1 MWISMSWLRI
11 DDEWPLVARKRGGSR
26 LVFALL
32 LKSYGR
38 HGRFLSGPETVS
50 AEIVDFVARRVGV
63 SASSL
68 AGYDWLGRTH
78 RYHQAQIREYFGY
91 RACSVADAE
100 DLTAWL
106 ASAVC
111 ERERDAGRVRA
122 ETRRLRTSMLRPTFL
137 PKLLAVNPP
146 WMRFSKSSTC
156 AKLLAGSADLLRA
169 SSGRSG
175 PGRACHPKGRSA
187 AEDGAA
193 VDAAG
198 LRRLWGGCC
207 HPATDNSRYREG
219 LGGREDTHT

>member
-1 MWISMSWLRI
+1 MGPVSS
-11 DDEWPLVARKRGGSR
+11 A
-26 LVFALL
+26 ALL
-32 LKSYGR
+32 AEVATVE

-122 ETRRLRTSMLRPTFL
+122 ELLARCRAERIEPPSDGRVDRIVRSSGERGGVSGGVGWRGDPPGRGTRVQGDRPDVSADGADDAASVLHQPLSARTRRVARRARVSQQQRSTSTGAGGTRPRSTL
-137 PKLLAVNPP
+137 PRVPNPVLP
-146 WMRFSKSSTC
+146 DR
-156 AKLLAGSADLLRA
+156 R
-169 SSGRSG
+169 GRS
-175 PGRACHPKGRSA
+175 
-187 AEDGAA
+187 
-193 VDAAG
+193 
-198 LRRLWGGCC
+198 
-207 HPATDNSRYREG
+207 
-219 LGGREDTHT
+219 DT